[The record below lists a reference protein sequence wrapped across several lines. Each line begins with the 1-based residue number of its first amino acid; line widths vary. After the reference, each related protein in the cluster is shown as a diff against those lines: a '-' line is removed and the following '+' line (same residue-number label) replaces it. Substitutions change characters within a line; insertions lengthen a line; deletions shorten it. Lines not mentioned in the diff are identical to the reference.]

1 MLLHYTRS
9 EQNLLEKT
17 TSYIAGYISR
27 NTENW
32 DSIIGLEDNSFHFT
46 ITMWQIKNE
55 KRRGKNVHM
64 KERRMSH
71 KVCTSA

>member
-1 MLLHYTRS
+1 MFLHYTRS

-32 DSIIGLEDNSFHFT
+32 DGITGLEDNSFHFT
-46 ITMWQIKNE
+46 ITMWQIKN
-55 KRRGKNVHM
+55 KREGEKNVHM

-71 KVCTSA
+71 KVYTSA